1 MTNEQIILFNRI
13 QLMKDG
19 IIGTTG
25 NQICIE
31 DEEGNKEVI
40 YEPEEIHTFME
51 WKRRGFSVK
60 KGEKAITQ
68 FTIWK
73 HVTKKAKEENEE
85 DEEKMF
91 MKQAFFFLSEQVEPI
106 AEKKVV

>member
-19 IIGTTG
+19 VIGTTG
-25 NQICIE
+25 KQICIE
-31 DEEGNKEVI
+31 DDEGNKEVI
-40 YEPEEIHTFME
+40 YEPEQIHTFME

-60 KGEKAITQ
+60 KGEKAITK
-68 FTIWK
+68 FNIWK
-73 HVTKKAKEENEE
+73 HVTKKSKSEDEE

-91 MKQAFFFLSEQVEPI
+91 MKHAFFFSAEQVEPI
-106 AEKKVV
+106 DQIQAV

>member
-19 IIGTTG
+19 VIGTTG
-25 NQICIE
+25 NQICLE
-31 DEEGNKEVI
+31 DDEGNKEVI
-40 YEPEEIHTFME
+40 YEPEQIHTFME

-60 KGEKAITQ
+60 KGEKAVAQ

-73 HVTKKAKEENEE
+73 HVTKKAKAESEE

-91 MKQAFFFLSEQVEPI
+91 MKRASFFSYEQVEPI
-106 AEKKVV
+106 GEKRAV